1 MLKARDIR
9 SRGAAMVEFH
19 VVALLAALP
28 ACLGTIQMALLLED
42 NHYIDH
48 ATYHGTRMAAM
59 ANGDLGVA
67 RRAFAQAALVLHVD
81 ASSPVDSGNAV
92 ARAGSAYAATLADM
106 TRFAR
111 FRVVSPD
118 AHAQDDF
125 AIVRNGQRVI
135 PNDSLQFRSVV
146 AGRRSGVSIQEANI
160 LRVEVTYCRPLI
172 VPFARQLLLGAVRL
186 LDRDTFSQFC
196 YSQQR
201 IPVRSRGASP
211 MQSDFRVSS

>member
-1 MLKARDIR
+1 MCTR

-19 VVALLAALP
+19 VVALLAVLP
-28 ACLGTIQMALLLED
+28 VCLGMIQLALLLEE

-48 ATYHGTRMAAM
+48 AAYHGTRMAAM

-67 RRAFAQAALVLHVD
+67 RRAFAQAALALNVD
-81 ASSPVDSGNAV
+81 ASTPVHAGNAV
-92 ARAGSAYAATLADM
+92 ARAGGAYAATLADL

-118 AHAQDDF
+118 GAAQDEF
-125 AIVRNGQRVI
+125 SLERNGQRVI
-135 PNDSLQFRSVV
+135 PNDSLQYRSAA
-146 AGRRSGVSIQEANI
+146 AGRRSGISIQEANI
-160 LRVEVTYCRPLI
+160 LRIEVTYCRPLI

-186 LDRDTFSQFC
+186 IDRDTFSQYC

-201 IPVRSRGASP
+201 IPVRSLGTSP